1 VTRAAKDLQADINR
15 VTGVTPTLVTS
26 AAAASGDVV
35 LIGTIGRSPL
45 IDGLVRER
53 KLDVSAIAG
62 KWESFILQT
71 VLSPMPGV
79 ARAVI
84 IAGSD
89 KRGTI
94 FGIYDLSEQIGV
106 SPVVLVAG
114 CGAGPEDRA
123 LHQAGP
129 LSTGEN
135 RASGIAASFSTTK
148 IPT

>member
-1 VTRAAKDLQADINR
+1 TV
-15 VTGVTPTLVTS
+15 
-26 AAAASGDVV
+26 
-35 LIGTIGRSPL
+35 GRSPL

-71 VLSPMPGV
+71 VLSPIPGV

-94 FGIYDLSEQIGV
+94 FGVYDLSEQIGV
-106 SPVVLVAG
+106 SPWYWWQDVT
-114 CGAGPEDRA
+114 PDRKTA
-123 LHQAGP
+123 LFIKPGRYQQ
-129 LSTGEN
+129 GEP
-135 RASGIAASFSTTK
+135 ASVIAASSSTTR
-148 IPT
+148 